1 MKIGIKV
8 GDVMT
13 RDFVSI
19 KPDTKIPQC
28 SKEMIS
34 QRVGSLIV
42 KTNRKLEGILTEGD
56 IVRALASKK
65 DISKIRAK
73 DIMSRKIVTIGPS
86 EDIYDALVVMKN
98 KKIRWLPIAIKGDVI
113 GMLTIKDILKIE
125 PSLFDIVSQ
134 MNPIKEET
142 EKMKSIK
149 MRKEGSEDLWTKEG
163 ICEECDSYG
172 ILYNVDGRLICGECK
187 GDLE

>member
-13 RDFVSI
+13 RNFVSV

-28 SKEMIS
+28 SKEMINK
-34 QRVGSLIV
+34 RVGSLVV

-56 IVRALASKK
+56 IVRALAANK

-73 DIMSRKIVTIGPS
+73 DIMSKKIVTIGPS
-86 EDIYDALVVMKN
+86 EDIYDALVVMRN

-125 PSLFDIVSQ
+125 PSLFDIVSE
-134 MNPIKEET
+134 MNPIKEES
-142 EKMKSIK
+142 EKMRSVR
-149 MRKEGSEDLWTKEG
+149 MRKKGSEELWMKEG
-163 ICEECDSYG
+163 ECEECESYG
-172 ILYNVDGRLICGECK
+172 ILYNVDGRMICGECK
-187 GDLE
+187 EREE